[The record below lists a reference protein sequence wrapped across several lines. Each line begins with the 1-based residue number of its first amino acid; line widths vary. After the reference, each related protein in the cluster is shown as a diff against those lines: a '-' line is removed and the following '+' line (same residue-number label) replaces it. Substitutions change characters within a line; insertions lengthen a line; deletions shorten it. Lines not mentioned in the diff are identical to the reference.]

1 MKRIGI
7 LTIIRIFCSCA
18 LVLTMSSNASAQPKV
33 TKVTVFQAIQ
43 TLLYTTYYVAIDKGF
58 FTKHGLDVTTV
69 TAGNA
74 SNAVAAL
81 ISGSATFC
89 ITDPMTIGIARHK
102 GAPIKVV
109 SAAVTGVPVWIVVPP
124 NSPIK
129 TIKDLE
135 GKTVTSGVKPTTDT
149 YLFEDLMKKNHIK
162 VNENLIALGGEPA
175 ALFAGKSDAAVVY
188 SPQVDEVT
196 AQGGRIIYSFTN
208 TVKSGWA
215 FSGVGAREETIEKQ
229 PAVVQAFTDA
239 LADAMQYMR
248 QHPEGAEEVGVK
260 QFPTLPAPLVRAA
273 VKRMIT
279 EHVYPT
285 SPVLTK
291 AMFDNALR
299 LQVSVGT
306 IKPGTVTYND
316 LLDMKFARAAAGQ
329 IASK

>member
-1 MKRIGI
+1 MAI
-7 LTIIRIFCSCA
+7 IIRRICLCMA
-18 LVLTMSSNASAQPKV
+18 LVFLVSSGAGAQSKM

-58 FTKHGLDVTTV
+58 FAKHGLEINTV

-74 SNAVAAL
+74 SNAIAAL

-109 SAAVTGVPVWIVVPP
+109 SAAVTGVPVWIVVRGD
-124 NSPIK
+124 SPIK

-149 YLFEDLMKKNHIK
+149 YLLEDLMAKNHIK
-162 VNENLIALGGEPA
+162 INENLIALGGEPA

-188 SPQVDEVT
+188 SPQVEQVT
-196 AQGGRIIYSFTN
+196 SQGGRIIYSFTN
-208 TVKSGWA
+208 TVKDGWA
-215 FSGVGAREETIEKQ
+215 FSGVGAREETIAKNPEI
-229 PAVVQAFTDA
+229 VQAF
-239 LADAMQYMR
+239 ADAMADAMTYMR
-248 QHPEGAEEVGVK
+248 EHPEDAEDVGVK
-260 QFPTLPAPLVRAA
+260 EFPNLPAGLVRAA
-273 VKRMIT
+273 VKRMIA

-306 IKPGTVTYND
+306 IKPGEVTYGD
-316 LLDMKFARAAAGQ
+316 LLDNKFADAAARRM
-329 IASK
+329 ASK